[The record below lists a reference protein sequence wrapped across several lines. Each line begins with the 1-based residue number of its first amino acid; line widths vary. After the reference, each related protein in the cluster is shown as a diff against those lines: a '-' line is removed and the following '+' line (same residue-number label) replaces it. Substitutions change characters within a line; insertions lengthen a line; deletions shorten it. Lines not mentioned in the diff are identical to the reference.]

1 MFQPEFELLNRE
13 QIEQLQLER
22 LQNIVYYAYEN
33 IRSYKEKLD
42 SAKIKPQDIKSL
54 EDIVKLPFITKE
66 DFRKNYPYGMFAK
79 NVKSLARIHASS
91 GTTGKST
98 IVGYTKKDLDIWSDL
113 VARVAACAGV
123 SSDDIV
129 HIAFGYGL
137 FTGGFGLHYGLE
149 KLGAT
154 IIPVSSGNTKRQI
167 QLIMDLKPTVL
178 VCTPSYALHIAES
191 LKKEGIDTSNISLK
205 IGLFGA
211 EPWSEQLRKKI
222 EEALPIKAY
231 DNYGLSEVMGP
242 GVSAECTFQNGMH
255 IFEDHFFAE
264 IIDPNTLLPVKEGEY
279 GELVIT
285 TLTKEALPV
294 IRYRTRDI
302 TKIDKSQCACGR
314 YMARMAKPI
323 GRSDDMMI
331 IRGVNVFP
339 TQIEEALFNIEGVM
353 STYQIILE
361 KEEALDK
368 ATLLVEV
375 NENIFFDEMKQQ
387 RLILDKIKHELRTIL
402 GIELE
407 VKLVEPYSLER
418 TEGKAKRII
427 DKRGVYQ

>member
-1 MFQPEFELLNRE
+1 MFEPEFELLNRE
-13 QIEQLQLER
+13 QIEELQLER
-22 LQNIVYYAYEN
+22 LKKTVHYAYN
-33 IRSYKEKLD
+33 NVRAYKEKLD
-42 SAKIKPQDIKSL
+42 SIKIKPQDIKSL
-54 EDIVKLPFITKE
+54 QDIIKLPFTTKE
-66 DFRKNYPYGMFAK
+66 DFRQNYPYGMFAK
-79 NVKSLARIHASS
+79 DVKSLARIHASS

-98 IVGYTKKDLDIWSDL
+98 IVGYTKKDLDTWSNL
-113 VARVAACAGV
+113 VARLAACAGV
-123 SSDDIV
+123 GSDDIV

-154 IIPVSSGNTKRQI
+154 VIPVSSGNTRRQI
-167 QLIMDLKPTVL
+167 QLITDLKPTVL
-178 VCTPSYALHIAES
+178 VCTPSYALHIAET
-191 LKKEGIDTSNISLK
+191 LRKENIDPNSISLR

-211 EPWSEQLRKKI
+211 EPWSEQMRKKL

-242 GVSAECTFQNGMH
+242 GVSAECTYQNGMH
-255 IFEDHFFAE
+255 IFEDHFLVE
-264 IIDPNTLLPVKEGEY
+264 IIDPDTLDPVKEGEY

-302 TKIDKSQCACGR
+302 TKLDKSKCACGR
-314 YMARMAKPI
+314 YMARMSKPI

-353 STYQIILE
+353 SAYQIVLE

-387 RLILDKIKHELRTIL
+387 RLMLEKIKYELKTIL
-402 GIELE
+402 GIELD

-418 TEGKAKRII
+418 SEGKAKRII
-427 DKRGVYQ
+427 DKRGI

>member
-1 MFQPEFELLNRE
+1 MFQPEFELLNRN
-13 QIEQLQLER
+13 QIEALQLER
-22 LQNIVYYAYEN
+22 LQETIKYAYEN
-33 IRSYKEKLD
+33 VKAYKDKLD
-42 SAKIKPQDIKSL
+42 QAGIKPNDIKSL
-54 EDIVKLPFITKE
+54 DDVEKLPFTTKE
-66 DFRKNYPYGMFAK
+66 DFRQNYPYGLFAL

-98 IVGYTKKDLDIWSDL
+98 IVGYTKKDLDTWSNL
-113 VARVAACAGV
+113 VARLAACAGV
-123 SSDDIV
+123 GSDDIV

-154 IIPVSSGNTKRQI
+154 VIPVSSGNTKRQI

-178 VCTPSYALHIAES
+178 VCTPSYALHIAET
-191 LKKEGIDTSNISLK
+191 LKKEGANINEVSLK

-222 EEALPIKAY
+222 EETMQIKAY

-242 GVSAECTFQNGMH
+242 GVSAECIYQNGMH
-255 IFEDHFFAE
+255 IFEDHFYAE
-264 IIDPNTLLPVKEGEY
+264 IVDPQTLLPVKDGEY

-302 TKIDKSQCACGR
+302 TKLDKSKCLCGR
-314 YMARMAKPI
+314 SMARMSKPI

-353 STYQIILE
+353 SAYQIILE

-375 NENIFFDEMKQQ
+375 TENIFFDEMKQQ
-387 RLILDKIKHELRTIL
+387 RLMLEKIKHELKTML

-418 TEGKAKRII
+418 SEGKAKRVI
-427 DKRGVYQ
+427 DKRGLY

>member
-1 MFQPEFELLNRE
+1 MFEPEFELLNRE
-13 QIEQLQLER
+13 QIEELQLER
-22 LQNIVYYAYEN
+22 LKKTVHYAYN
-33 IRSYKEKLD
+33 NVKAYKEKLD
-42 SAKIKPQDIKSL
+42 SIKIKPQDIKSL
-54 EDIVKLPFITKE
+54 QDIIKLPFTTKE
-66 DFRKNYPYGMFAK
+66 DFRQNYPYGMFAK
-79 NVKSLARIHASS
+79 DVKSLARIHASS

-98 IVGYTKKDLDIWSDL
+98 IVGYTKKDLDTWSNL
-113 VARVAACAGV
+113 VARLAACAGV
-123 SSDDIV
+123 GSDDIV

-154 IIPVSSGNTKRQI
+154 VIPVSSGNTRRQI
-167 QLIMDLKPTVL
+167 QLITDLKPTVL
-178 VCTPSYALHIAES
+178 VCTPSYALHIAET
-191 LKKEGIDTSNISLK
+191 LRKENIDPNSISLR

-211 EPWSEQLRKKI
+211 EPWSEQMRKKL

-242 GVSAECTFQNGMH
+242 GVSAECTYQNGMH
-255 IFEDHFFAE
+255 IFEDHFLVE
-264 IIDPNTLLPVKEGEY
+264 IIDPDTLDPVKEGEY

-302 TKIDKSQCACGR
+302 TKLDKSKCACGR
-314 YMARMAKPI
+314 YMARMSKPI

-353 STYQIILE
+353 SAYQIVLE

-387 RLILDKIKHELRTIL
+387 RLMLEKIKYELKTIL
-402 GIELE
+402 GIELD

-418 TEGKAKRII
+418 SEGKAKRII
-427 DKRGVYQ
+427 DKRGI

>member
-1 MFQPEFELLNRE
+1 MFQPEFELLNRS
-13 QIEQLQLER
+13 QIEALQLER
-22 LQNIVYYAYEN
+22 LQKTIKYAYEN
-33 IRSYKEKLD
+33 VEAYKAKLD
-42 SAKIKPQDIKSL
+42 QARIKPNDIKNL
-54 EDIVKLPFITKE
+54 DDAVKLPFTTKE
-66 DFRKNYPYGMFAK
+66 DFRQNYPYGLFAL

-98 IVGYTKKDLDIWSDL
+98 IVGYTKKDLETWSNL
-113 VARVAACAGV
+113 VARLAACAGV
-123 SSDDIV
+123 GSDDIV

-154 IIPVSSGNTKRQI
+154 VIPVSSGNTKRQI

-178 VCTPSYALHIAES
+178 VCTPSYALHIAET
-191 LKKEGIDTSNISLK
+191 LKKEGNDINNVSLK

-222 EEALPIKAY
+222 EGAMQIKTY

-242 GVSAECTFQNGMH
+242 GVSAECAYQNGMH
-255 IFEDHFFAE
+255 IFEDHFYAE
-264 IIDPNTLLPVKEGEY
+264 IVDPQTLLPVKDGEY

-302 TKIDKSQCACGR
+302 TKLDKSKCLCGR
-314 YMARMAKPI
+314 SMARMSKPI

-353 STYQIILE
+353 SAYQIILE

-368 ATLLVEV
+368 VTLLVEV
-375 NENIFFDEMKQQ
+375 TENIFFDEMKKQ
-387 RLILDKIKHELRTIL
+387 RMMLEKIKHELKTLL

-418 TEGKAKRII
+418 SEGKAKRVI
-427 DKRGVYQ
+427 DKRGLY

>member
-1 MFQPEFELLNRE
+1 MFQPEFELLSRS
-13 QIEQLQLER
+13 QIEELQLER
-22 LQNIVYYAYEN
+22 LQKTITYAYEN
-33 IRSYKEKLD
+33 VKAYKTKLD
-42 SAKIKPQDIKSL
+42 QVKIKPHDIKSL
-54 EDIVKLPFITKE
+54 DDIAKLPFTTKE
-66 DFRKNYPYGMFAK
+66 DFRQNYPYGLFAL

-98 IVGYTKKDLDIWSDL
+98 IVGYTKRDLDTWSNL
-113 VARVAACAGV
+113 VARLAACAGV
-123 SSDDIV
+123 GSDDIV

-154 IIPVSSGNTKRQI
+154 VIPVSSGNTKRQI

-178 VCTPSYALHIAES
+178 VCTPSYALHIAET
-191 LKKEGIDTSNISLK
+191 LKKEGVDINNVSLK

-222 EEALPIKAY
+222 EGAMHIKAY

-242 GVSAECTFQNGMH
+242 GVSAECIYQNGMH
-255 IFEDHFFAE
+255 IFEDHFYAE
-264 IIDPNTLLPVKEGEY
+264 IVDPKTLLPVKDGEY
-279 GELVIT
+279 GELVLT
-285 TLTKEALPV
+285 TLTKEALPI

-302 TKIDKSQCACGR
+302 TKLNKSKCSCGR
-314 YMARMAKPI
+314 SMSRMSKPI
-323 GRSDDMMI
+323 GRSDDMII

-353 STYQIILE
+353 SIYQIILE

-375 NENIFFDEMKQQ
+375 TENIFFDEMKQQ
-387 RLILDKIKHELRTIL
+387 RLMLEKIKHELKTLL
-402 GIELE
+402 GLELD

-418 TEGKAKRII
+418 SEGKAKRVI
-427 DKRGVYQ
+427 DKRNLY

>member
-1 MFQPEFELLNRE
+1 MFEPEFELLNRE
-13 QIEQLQLER
+13 QIEELQLER
-22 LQNIVYYAYEN
+22 LKKTVHYAYN
-33 IRSYKEKLD
+33 NVRAYKEKLD
-42 SAKIKPQDIKSL
+42 SIKIKPQDIKSL
-54 EDIVKLPFITKE
+54 QDIIKLPFTTKE
-66 DFRKNYPYGMFAK
+66 DFRQNYPYGMFAK
-79 NVKSLARIHASS
+79 DVKSLARIHASS

-98 IVGYTKKDLDIWSDL
+98 IVGYTKKDLETWSNL
-113 VARVAACAGV
+113 VARLAACAGV
-123 SSDDIV
+123 SSHDIV

-154 IIPVSSGNTKRQI
+154 VIPVSSGNTRRQI
-167 QLIMDLKPTVL
+167 QLITDLKPTVL
-178 VCTPSYALHIAES
+178 VCTPSYALHIAEI
-191 LKKEGIDTSNISLK
+191 LKKEGINPNSISLR

-211 EPWSEQLRKKI
+211 EPWSEQMRKKL

-242 GVSAECTFQNGMH
+242 GVSAECTYQNGMH
-255 IFEDHFFAE
+255 IFEDHFLVE
-264 IIDPNTLLPVKEGEY
+264 IIDPDTLDPVKEGEY

-302 TKIDKSQCACGR
+302 TKLDKSKCACGR
-314 YMARMAKPI
+314 YMARMSKPI

-353 STYQIILE
+353 SAYQIVLE

-387 RLILDKIKHELRTIL
+387 RLMLEKIKYELKTIL
-402 GIELE
+402 GIELD

-418 TEGKAKRII
+418 SEGKAKRII
-427 DKRGVYQ
+427 DKRGI

>member
-1 MFQPEFELLNRE
+1 MFQPEFELLSRE
-13 QIEQLQLER
+13 QIEELQLER
-22 LQNIVYYAYEN
+22 LQKIVQYAYEN
-33 IRSYKEKLD
+33 VRVYKEKLD
-42 SAKIKPQDIKSL
+42 SINIKPQDIKSL
-54 EDIVKLPFITKE
+54 DDIKKLPFTTKK
-66 DFRKNYPYGMFAK
+66 DFRQNYPYGMFAL
-79 NVKSLARIHASS
+79 NVKQLARIHASS

-113 VARVAACAGV
+113 VARLAACAGV
-123 SSDDIV
+123 GSEDIV

-154 IIPVSSGNTKRQI
+154 VIPVSSGNTKRQI

-178 VCTPSYALHIAES
+178 VSTPSYALHIAES
-191 LKKEGIDTSNISLK
+191 LKKEGINQNDISLK

-211 EPWSEQLRKKI
+211 EPWSEQARKKLQ
-222 EEALPIKAY
+222 ESLPIKAY

-242 GVSAECTFQNGMH
+242 GVSAECIYQNGMH
-255 IFEDHFFAE
+255 VFEDHFYTE
-264 IIDPNTLLPVKEGEY
+264 IVDPETLLPVKDGEY

-294 IRYRTRDI
+294 IRYRTKDI
-302 TKIDKSQCACGR
+302 TKLDKSKCACGR
-314 YMARMAKPI
+314 YMARMSKPI
-323 GRSDDMMI
+323 GRSDDMII

-339 TQIEEALFNIEGVM
+339 TQIEEALFNIEGVGN
-353 STYQIILE
+353 TYQIVLE
-361 KEEALDK
+361 REEALDK
-368 ATLLVEV
+368 ATLFVEV

-387 RLILDKIKHELRTIL
+387 RLMLEKIKYELKTIL

-418 TEGKAKRII
+418 NSGKAQRVI
-427 DKRGVYQ
+427 DKRGIYK

>member
-1 MFQPEFELLNRE
+1 MFQPEFELLNRD

-22 LQNIVYYAYEN
+22 LQKTIQYAYEN
-33 IRSYKEKLD
+33 VRAYKEKLN
-42 SAKIKPQDIKSL
+42 SVKIKPQDIKSL
-54 EDIVKLPFITKE
+54 DDIVKLPFTTKE
-66 DFRKNYPYGMFAK
+66 DFRQNYPYGMFAL

-98 IVGYTKKDLDIWSDL
+98 IVGYTKKDLDTWSNL
-113 VARVAACAGV
+113 VARLAACAGV
-123 SSDDIV
+123 CSDDIV

-154 IIPVSSGNTKRQI
+154 VIPVSSGNTKRQI

-178 VCTPSYALHIAES
+178 VSTPSYALHIAES
-191 LKKEGIDTSNISLK
+191 LKKEGVRQNDISLR

-211 EPWSEQLRKKI
+211 EPWSDQMRKKLQQS
-222 EEALPIKAY
+222 LPIKAY

-242 GVSAECTFQNGMH
+242 GVSAECIYQNGMH
-255 IFEDHFFAE
+255 VFEDHFYAE
-264 IIDPNTLLPVKEGEY
+264 IVDSKTLTPVKDGEY

-294 IRYRTRDI
+294 IRYRTKDI
-302 TKIDKSQCACGR
+302 TKLDKSKCACGR
-314 YMARMAKPI
+314 HMARISKPI
-323 GRSDDMMI
+323 GRSDDMII

-353 STYQIILE
+353 SAYQIVLE
-361 KEEALDK
+361 REKALDK

-387 RLILDKIKHELRTIL
+387 RLMLEKIKHELKTIL

-407 VKLVEPYSLER
+407 VKLVEPYSLELSV
-418 TEGKAKRII
+418 GKAKRVI
-427 DKRGVYQ
+427 DKRNLYI

>member
-1 MFQPEFELLNRE
+1 MFEPEVELLNRE
-13 QIEQLQLER
+13 QIEELQLER
-22 LQNIVYYAYEN
+22 LKKTVHYAYN
-33 IRSYKEKLD
+33 NVRAYKEKLD
-42 SAKIKPQDIKSL
+42 SIKIKPQDIKSL
-54 EDIVKLPFITKE
+54 QDIIKLPFTTKE
-66 DFRKNYPYGMFAK
+66 DFRQNYPYGMFAK
-79 NVKSLARIHASS
+79 DVKSLARIHASS

-98 IVGYTKKDLDIWSDL
+98 IVGYTKKDLDTWSNL
-113 VARVAACAGV
+113 VARLAACAGV
-123 SSDDIV
+123 GSDDIV

-154 IIPVSSGNTKRQI
+154 VIPVSSGNTRRQI
-167 QLIMDLKPTVL
+167 QLITDLKPTVL
-178 VCTPSYALHIAES
+178 VCTPSYALHIAET
-191 LKKEGIDTSNISLK
+191 LRKENIDPNSISLR

-211 EPWSEQLRKKI
+211 EPWSEQMRKKL

-242 GVSAECTFQNGMH
+242 GVSAECTYQNGMH
-255 IFEDHFFAE
+255 IFEDHFLVE
-264 IIDPNTLLPVKEGEY
+264 IIDPDTLDPVKEGEY

-302 TKIDKSQCACGR
+302 TKLDKSKCACGR
-314 YMARMAKPI
+314 YMARMSKPI

-353 STYQIILE
+353 SAYQIVLE

-387 RLILDKIKHELRTIL
+387 RLMLEKIKYELKTIL
-402 GIELE
+402 GIELD

-418 TEGKAKRII
+418 SEGKAKRII
-427 DKRGVYQ
+427 DKRGI

>member
-1 MFQPEFELLNRE
+1 MFEPEFELLNRE
-13 QIEQLQLER
+13 QIEELQLER
-22 LQNIVYYAYEN
+22 LKKTVHYAYN
-33 IRSYKEKLD
+33 NVRAYKEKLD
-42 SAKIKPQDIKSL
+42 SIKIKPQDIKSL
-54 EDIVKLPFITKE
+54 QDIIKLPFTTKE
-66 DFRKNYPYGMFAK
+66 DFRQNYPYGMFAK
-79 NVKSLARIHASS
+79 DVKSLARIHASS

-98 IVGYTKKDLDIWSDL
+98 IVGYTKKDLDTWSNL
-113 VARVAACAGV
+113 VARLAACAGV
-123 SSDDIV
+123 GSDDIV

-154 IIPVSSGNTKRQI
+154 VIPVSSGNTRRQI
-167 QLIMDLKPTVL
+167 QLITDLKPTVL
-178 VCTPSYALHIAES
+178 VCTPSYALHIAETLRKENIDPNSVS
-191 LKKEGIDTSNISLK
+191 LR

-211 EPWSEQLRKKI
+211 EPWSEQMRKKL

-242 GVSAECTFQNGMH
+242 GVSAECTYQNGMH
-255 IFEDHFFAE
+255 IFEDHFLVE
-264 IIDPNTLLPVKEGEY
+264 IIDPDTLDPVKEGEY

-302 TKIDKSQCACGR
+302 TKLDKSKCACGR
-314 YMARMAKPI
+314 YMARMSKPI

-353 STYQIILE
+353 SAYQIVLE

-387 RLILDKIKHELRTIL
+387 RLMLEKIKYELKTIL
-402 GIELE
+402 GIELD

-418 TEGKAKRII
+418 SEGKAKRII
-427 DKRGVYQ
+427 DKRGI